1 VSEIALL
8 HLYRV
13 SIITGTQRRRVCAWV
28 NARQSG
34 GYHISDINFVA
45 AFDIDKNKVG
55 LDLADA
61 IYAKPNN
68 TIVFDKVPSPVSPL
82 TAA

>member
-1 VSEIALL
+1 VSELRFFAGSGCSLL
-8 HLYRV
+8 PER
-13 SIITGTQRRRVCAWV
+13 QRRRIR
-28 NARQSG
+28 ARPDACQLG

-68 TIVFDKVPSPVSPL
+68 TIVFDKVPRPASPL
-82 TAA
+82 TAV